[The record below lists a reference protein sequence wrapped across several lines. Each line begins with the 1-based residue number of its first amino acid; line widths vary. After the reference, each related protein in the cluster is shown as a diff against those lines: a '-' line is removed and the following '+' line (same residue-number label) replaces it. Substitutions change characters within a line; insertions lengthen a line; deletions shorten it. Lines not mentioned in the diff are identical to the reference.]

1 LSTSQDPRAL
11 EEATLRLVNAI
22 ALTASTR
29 SHSRRLRAATGL
41 DLPPSDLRFL
51 ELLSG
56 REPAAT
62 SVVAR
67 ELGIDITQASRQ
79 AAQLHK
85 AGYVARTTDPADR
98 RRTLL
103 SLSDETAATMDA
115 WLVAWSRDYL
125 AVISTWSPE
134 QVEIIGN
141 WFALVLHRFYEALPE
156 SPRPVVADRWLELAG
171 EDYDPATRFF
181 LHTMIGI
188 VTWVAL
194 SGGFKTLLEL
204 TSSPVNEA
212 GFLALHVI
220 SISGPLS
227 IAEAAE
233 RLAVDP
239 SQASKRITDLV
250 NGGFLDRAVDEF
262 DRRSSR
268 VRVSRKGKQIL
279 DGVFEFQ
286 MTAFGALT
294 TSLGRAERELWT
306 PYVVAYVD
314 GMLNRRIGADGL
326 IRSNEVQ
333 QLNAR

>member
-1 LSTSQDPRAL
+1 LSTSQAPAL
-11 EEATLRLVNAI
+11 ESATLRLVNAI
-22 ALTASTR
+22 ALTAGTR
-29 SHSRRLRAATGL
+29 SHSRRLRAVTGI

-62 SVVAR
+62 SVIAR

-85 AGYVARTTDPADR
+85 AGHVARTTDPEDR

-103 SLSDETAATMDA
+103 SLTDETTTLMDA

-125 AVISTWSPE
+125 AVISTWTPE
-134 QVEIIGN
+134 QIEVLGS
-141 WFALVLHRFYEALPE
+141 WFALVLHRFTEALPD
-156 SPRPVVADRWLELAG
+156 SPRPAVADRWLELSG
-171 EDYDPATRFF
+171 DDYDHATRFF

-204 TSSPVNEA
+204 RSAGVSEA

-220 SISGPLS
+220 ATSGPLS
-227 IAEAAE
+227 IAEVAE

-239 SQASKRITDLV
+239 SQASKRITELV
-250 NGGFLDRAVDEF
+250 NDGLLDRAVDEF
-262 DRRSSR
+262 DRRSTR
-268 VRVSRKGKQIL
+268 VRVSRKGRQL
-279 DGVFEFQ
+279 VDGVFEFQ
-286 MTAFGALT
+286 MASFGVLT
-294 TSLGRAERELWT
+294 TDLGRAERDQWT

-314 GMLNRRIGADGL
+314 AMLNRRVGSDGL
-326 IRSNEVQ
+326 IQPHEVE
-333 QLNAR
+333 LSRR

>member
-1 LSTSQDPRAL
+1 MSTSQDQAL

-22 ALTASTR
+22 ALTAGTR
-29 SHSRRLRAATGL
+29 SHSRRLRAVTGI

-62 SVVAR
+62 SVIAR

-85 AGYVARTTDPADR
+85 AGHVARTTDPADR

-103 SLSDETAATMDA
+103 SLTDETAVLMDD

-134 QVEIIGN
+134 QIEVLGN
-141 WFALVLHRFYEALPE
+141 WFALVQHRFSQALPN
-156 SPRPVVADRWLELAG
+156 SPRPAVADRWLELAG
-171 EDYDPATRFF
+171 QQYDPATRFF

-194 SGGFKTLLEL
+194 SGGFKALLDIKAA
-204 TSSPVNEA
+204 TVNEA
-212 GFLALHVI
+212 GFLTLHVI
-220 SISGPLS
+220 ATSGPLS
-227 IAEAAE
+227 IAEVAE

-239 SQASKRITDLV
+239 SQASKRITELV
-250 NGGFLDRAVDEF
+250 KAGLLNRAVDEF
-262 DRRSSR
+262 DRRSTR
-268 VRVSRKGKQIL
+268 VRVSRKGKQL
-279 DGVFEFQ
+279 VDGVFEFQ
-286 MTAFGALT
+286 MAGFGVLT
-294 TSLGRAERELWT
+294 TDLGRAERELWT
-306 PYVVAYVD
+306 PYVRAYVA
-314 GMLNRRIGADGL
+314 GMLDRRIGPDGL
-326 IRSNEVQ
+326 IRPNGVQ
-333 QLNAR
+333 EFSAR

>member
-1 LSTSQDPRAL
+1 MSTSQAPAL
-11 EEATLRLVNAI
+11 ESATLRLVNAI
-22 ALTASTR
+22 ALTAGTR
-29 SHSRRLRAATGL
+29 SHSRRLRAVTGI

-62 SVVAR
+62 SVIAR

-85 AGYVARTTDPADR
+85 AGHVARTTDPEDR

-103 SLSDETAATMDA
+103 SLTDETTALMDA

-125 AVISTWSPE
+125 AVISTWTPE
-134 QVEIIGN
+134 QIEVLGS
-141 WFALVLHRFYEALPE
+141 WFALVLHRFTEALPD
-156 SPRPVVADRWLELAG
+156 SPRPAVADRWLELSG
-171 EDYDPATRFF
+171 DDYDHATRFF

-204 TSSPVNEA
+204 RSAGVSEA

-220 SISGPLS
+220 ATSGPLS
-227 IAEAAE
+227 IAEVAE

-239 SQASKRITDLV
+239 SQASKRITELV
-250 NGGFLDRAVDEF
+250 NDGLLDRAVDEF
-262 DRRSSR
+262 DRRSTR
-268 VRVSRKGKQIL
+268 VRVSRKGRQL
-279 DGVFEFQ
+279 VDGVFEFQ
-286 MTAFGALT
+286 MASFGVLT
-294 TSLGRAERELWT
+294 TDLGRAERDQWT

-314 GMLNRRIGADGL
+314 AMLNRRVGPDGL
-326 IRSNEVQ
+326 IQPHEVE
-333 QLNAR
+333 LSRR

>member
-1 LSTSQDPRAL
+1 MSTSQAPAL
-11 EEATLRLVNAI
+11 ESATLRLVNAI
-22 ALTASTR
+22 ALTAGTR
-29 SHSRRLRAATGL
+29 SHSRRLRAVTGI

-62 SVVAR
+62 SVIAR
-67 ELGIDITQASRQ
+67 ELGIDITPASRQ

-85 AGYVARTTDPADR
+85 AGHVARTTDPEDR

-103 SLSDETAATMDA
+103 SLTDETTALMDA

-125 AVISTWSPE
+125 AVISTWTPE
-134 QVEIIGN
+134 QIEVLGS
-141 WFALVLHRFYEALPE
+141 WFALVLHRFTEALPD
-156 SPRPVVADRWLELAG
+156 SPRPAVADRWLELSG
-171 EDYDPATRFF
+171 DDYDHATRFF

-204 TSSPVNEA
+204 RSAGVSEA

-220 SISGPLS
+220 ATSGPLS
-227 IAEAAE
+227 IAEVAE

-239 SQASKRITDLV
+239 SQASKRITELV
-250 NGGFLDRAVDEF
+250 NDGLLDRAVDEF
-262 DRRSSR
+262 DRRSTR
-268 VRVSRKGKQIL
+268 VRVSRKGRQL
-279 DGVFEFQ
+279 VDGVFEFQ
-286 MTAFGALT
+286 MASFGVLT
-294 TSLGRAERELWT
+294 TDLGRAERDQWT

-314 GMLNRRIGADGL
+314 AMLNRRVGPDGL
-326 IRSNEVQ
+326 IQPHEVE
-333 QLNAR
+333 LSRR